1 MIVFR
6 RQKKTQPQ
14 RRLGFFGIRA
24 WRFPTFA
31 WQIATLSSALSGFT
45 SEFGMGSGGPRS
57 LWSPGKLVQ
66 SRGSARLSGSGSFG
80 LELLPFGWL
89 RLRPAWKS
97 VHFTFRS
104 LASCERRLFDNTLGF
119 KPIGC
124 YMVKPHGQLVSVSFI
139 HYCTSTP
146 DLST

>member
-45 SEFGMGSGGPRS
+45 SEFGMGSGGSRS

-66 SRGSARLSGSGSFG
+66 SRLSARLSGSGSFC
-80 LELLPFGWL
+80 LEQCPSAGSGFVLLGNLYTSRFVL
-89 RLRPAWKS
+89 SL
-97 VHFTFRS
+97 
-104 LASCERRLFDNTLGF
+104 LASV
-119 KPIGC
+119 GC
-124 YMVKPHGQLVSVSFI
+124 LITPRGQTDWVLYGQASRAISI
-139 HYCTSTP
+139 S
-146 DLST
+146 